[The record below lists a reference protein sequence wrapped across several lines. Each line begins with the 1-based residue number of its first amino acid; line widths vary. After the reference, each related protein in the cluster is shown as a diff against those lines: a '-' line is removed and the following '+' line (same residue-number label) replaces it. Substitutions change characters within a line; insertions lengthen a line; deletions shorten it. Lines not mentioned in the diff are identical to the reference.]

1 MGITPT
7 NIWLDDEMVP
17 KLGAC
22 GLSKF
27 FAKDQTQIYNKEI
40 QHVRLLVLDRPYQ
53 PANSVFLSQ

>member
-22 GLSKF
+22 GLSRV

-40 QHVRLLVLDRPYQ
+40 VESR
-53 PANSVFLSQ
+53 